1 MADFRIL
8 VIRLSSMGDVIH
20 TLPAAASL
28 KHSFPRSFLS
38 WLVRPRWVP
47 LLEDNSFIDRIVPV
61 ERDLAATLRVMRVL
75 RRDAFDLVVD
85 FQGLFQSAVLAGGV
99 RSHKKIGL
107 HRSQVRER
115 FASLFYSSA
124 VLTHS
129 EHRVDRNL
137 ELAVAAGATS
147 LLRVFP
153 VPYGRPEGVLPEG
166 PFVLASPGAG
176 WGAKQWPAAY
186 YAEVARELEMPLV
199 VNGPPG
205 AASALARIPGA
216 QVHISG
222 VAGLVDATRR
232 ASAVI
237 GVDSGPLHL
246 AAALSKPGVA
256 IYGPTDPAIH
266 GPYGG
271 SIRVLRAADAIT
283 DYKRRPEE
291 DDSMRAILPAAVLQS
306 LGAAMEAALH
316 PPPKTGAAGSPV

>member
-28 KHSFPRSFLS
+28 KHSFPRSSLS
-38 WLVRPRWVP
+38 WVVRPQWAA
-47 LLEDNSFIDRIVPV
+47 LLEGNPFVDCIVPM
-61 ERDLAATLRVMRVL
+61 ERNLGATLQAMRAL
-75 RRDAFDLVVD
+75 RRDTFDLVVD
-85 FQGLFQSAVLAGGV
+85 FQALAQSAVIAGVV
-99 RSHKKIGL
+99 RSQKKVGL
-107 HRSQVRER
+107 HRSQARESI
-115 FASLFYSSA
+115 ASLFYSSA

-129 EHRVDRNL
+129 AHRVERNL
-137 ELAVAAGATS
+137 ELAAAAGATS

-153 VPYGRPEGVLPEG
+153 LPCGRPEGTLPEG

-176 WGAKQWPAAY
+176 WGSKQWPTEY
-186 YAEVARELEMPLV
+186 YAEVARGLDMPLV
-199 VNGPPG
+199 MNGPPS
-205 AASALARIPGA
+205 AAEALARIAGVH
-216 QVHISG
+216 VHISG

-232 ASAVI
+232 ATAVI

-271 SIRVLRAADAIT
+271 SIHVIRTPNAVT
-283 DYKRRPEE
+283 DYKRRSEE
-291 DDSMRAILPAAVLQS
+291 DESMRAIGPAVVLQA
-306 LGAAMEAALH
+306 LEAALEALH
-316 PPPKTGAAGSPV
+316 SPAKTGAAGSPA